1 MIYEGMTEEAFSIV
15 RGARDRYD
23 GIPRAPLGRNP
34 WCEIECGG
42 HYTRAMSSWSL
53 LLALSGYECDGPR
66 AILRFNPRHQP
77 ENFKCFFSAPQGWG
91 SFAQTLEG
99 QIQKVSIMVKAGSVN
114 VHTLYLKWAADT
126 KPSKVLAS
134 GAGKEHS
141 PQFRAE

>member
-66 AILRFNPRHQP
+66 AILKFNPGYQP

-91 SFAQTLEG
+91 SFAQTITG
-99 QIQKVSIMVKAGSVN
+99 STQKASIVVNAGNVKVD
-114 VHTLYLKWAADT
+114 TLYLKLTTGA
-126 KPSKVLAS
+126 KPSKILAS
-134 GAGKEHS
+134 LGLKE
-141 PQFRAE
+141 QL